1 MKRRLNKKGFLLGEE
16 TIKIIIAVICI
27 VFLVALAIGIY
38 NNLSKNKDL
47 DYAKASLDNLM
58 TQINLKN
65 TAVDIYNPDNWF
77 ISSFPQKDSNGNV
90 LMPKTCSSVGWKSC
104 ICIYKLSVKGAL
116 SAWAPYPADYSA
128 DQEGKCAE
136 SDLSVVGTIY
146 PTATTIKGISSSPIA
161 GIYIS
166 NPPLALSIDYSTKTI
181 KSADGETEFHTQGRN
196 G

>member
-16 TIKIIIAVICI
+16 TIKIIIAVVCI
-27 VFLVALAIGIY
+27 VFLVALAAGIY

-47 DYAKASLDNLM
+47 NYAKASLDNLM

-65 TAVDIYNPDNWF
+65 TAVEIYNPSEWF
-77 ISSFPQKDSNGNV
+77 ISSFPQKDSNGNE
-90 LMPKTCSSVGWKSC
+90 LLPKTCSSVGWESC
-104 ICIYKLSVKGAL
+104 ICIYKLSVKGIL
-116 SAWAPYPADYSA
+116 SAWKPYPADYSA

-146 PTATTIKGISSSPIA
+146 PTNIVINGISPSLS

-166 NPPLALSIDYSTKTI
+166 NPPLNLSIDYSAKTI
-181 KSADGETEFHTQGRN
+181 KSSDGKTEFHTQGHN